1 MEEFSIPMMVVT
13 LWETF
18 GWVSVIGAVVAVLLL
33 IMLITAIVRS
43 RTKGLGL
50 GKMLLSGIVI
60 TLVVAAVLMPF
71 VPVWTMAPVGD
82 LRGFVDYVLAYVIAL
97 GPASI
102 VGVSWVYI
110 KSLGQPVSG
119 QTV

>member
-18 GWVSVIGAVVAVLLL
+18 GWVSVIGLVIAVLLL

-43 RTKGLGL
+43 RARRLGL

-60 TLVVAAVLMPF
+60 TLMVAAIFMPF
-71 VPVWTMAPVGD
+71 VPVWTLAPVGD
-82 LRGFVDYVLAYVIAL
+82 LRGLVDYVLAYLFAL
-97 GPASI
+97 GPAAI

-110 KSLGQPVSG
+110 GSMRRSAIA
-119 QTV
+119 